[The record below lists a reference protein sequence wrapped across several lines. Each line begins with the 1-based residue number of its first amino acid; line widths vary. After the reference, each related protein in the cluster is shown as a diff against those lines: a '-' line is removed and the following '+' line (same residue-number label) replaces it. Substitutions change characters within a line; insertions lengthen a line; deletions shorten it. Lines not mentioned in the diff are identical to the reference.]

1 MKGLNDLGDWA
12 MVAVVVKIM
21 LASKISRR
29 KSHLKVLLLRFEEH
43 NFSRYLFVS

>member
-1 MKGLNDLGDWA
+1 MKGLNDLGGRA

-29 KSHLKVLLLRFEEH
+29 KSHLKVVLLRFEH
-43 NFSRYLFVS
+43 HTFSRYLIVS